1 MDGRAP
7 MSERQQ
13 LAMLK
18 RMERSSVEAASN
30 GEYDLGS
37 PCARTLS
44 FETLT
49 LKLLSLQPVTALQPL
64 P

>member
-18 RMERSSVEAASN
+18 RMERSSVEAANN
-30 GEYDLGS
+30 GE
-37 PCARTLS
+37 
-44 FETLT
+44 
-49 LKLLSLQPVTALQPL
+49 
-64 P
+64 

>member
-18 RMERSSVEAASN
+18 RMERSSVEAANN
-30 GEYDLGS
+30 GECDPGS